1 MQVHIQGC
9 FFNKLLYC
17 FQSTAGNLWLQK
29 TKNWSTSFYIGDLSV
44 HGFWFPQGVLEPIPC
59 RFQGT
64 TQCLR
69 SQKLYADVW
78 QCRGSATLK
87 PLHCLRVNCMTAK
100 QTAPNLAPYNYH
112 KLSSDTSSL
121 LHRPVQRAACIFSWH
136 GSWFSQSTRS
146 KTSKVEAAN
155 VFYDLALEVTLS
167 FLQCPI
173 GDRGQPYSMEK
184 GLHRG
189 MRARRQNSLGP
200 SWRLT
205 TTEICLWKIELLL
218 VKSAFVLFCLN
229 TFLNTHS
236 LGSRKQKLYWLEA

>member
-1 MQVHIQGC
+1 MAAEDQELVYII
-9 FFNKLLYC
+9 LYRGLEC
-17 FQSTAGNLWLQK
+17 PRILVSTGGPGTNPLQIPRD
-29 TKNWSTSFYIGDLSV
+29 NSV
-44 HGFWFPQGVLEPIPC
+44 
-59 RFQGT
+59 
-64 TQCLR
+64 R

-121 LHRPVQRAACIFSWH
+121 LHRPVQRAACVFSWH

-189 MRARRQNSLGP
+189 MKARGQNSLGP